1 MCLSLSFFSLSL
13 LFLFLQIPEAE
24 KKDPNELV
32 GEFTYFYVHTYVWS
46 KRKKSPALVKPRI
59 NLCSW
64 QAWTQLLSKNYS
76 EPYWRANLL
85 HWVRCS
91 LIYMNKGIVVYFA
104 SIPGTADTEYLQIL

>member
-46 KRKKSPALVKPRI
+46 KRKK
-59 NLCSW
+59 
-64 QAWTQLLSKNYS
+64 AWLLSNQ
-76 EPYWRANLL
+76 E
-85 HWVRCS
+85 
-91 LIYMNKGIVVYFA
+91 LIYAPDKLEPNCCPKTIQNHTGE
-104 SIPGTADTEYLQIL
+104 PTCCTG